1 MKSALVIK
9 IGEIPEHGLQL
20 EVDQKEA
27 GFTRALNELGEGEQ
41 GSSSG
46 TASFSLS
53 PWPDRV
59 DVEGSLAANL
69 AVSCSRCANVYVQ
82 KVERDFLRVFLR
94 AEPEDSEE
102 LELSSEDLDRD
113 LLPAVELDL
122 SDLLHEELVLSLPNK
137 PLCMADC
144 KGICSGCGAELNEQ
158 ECSCEPEIDHRWAS
172 LKALKLDS

>member
-1 MKSALVIK
+1 
-9 IGEIPEHGLQL
+9 
-20 EVDQKEA
+20 
-27 GFTRALNELGEGEQ
+27 
-41 GSSSG
+41 
-46 TASFSLS
+46 
-53 PWPDRV
+53 
-59 DVEGSLAANL
+59 
-69 AVSCSRCANVYVQ
+69 VQ
-82 KVERDFLRVFLR
+82 AVERDFLRVFLR

-172 LKALKLDS
+172 SKPWSWIAERHFVHSDA